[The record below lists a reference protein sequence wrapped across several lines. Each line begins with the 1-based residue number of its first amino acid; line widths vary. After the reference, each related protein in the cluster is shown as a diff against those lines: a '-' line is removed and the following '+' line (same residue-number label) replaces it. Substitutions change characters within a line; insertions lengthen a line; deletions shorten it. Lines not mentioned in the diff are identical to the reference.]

1 MFLSST
7 YFFHEKN
14 NKMKIY
20 KKWQVFA
27 TAVLMLSSVGCSDFL
42 DEEAVSQQTAESYYV
57 TAEGFEDLSKSI
69 YPMLRDLIKQ
79 RDLVMQG
86 TDIFSQGNWA
96 NAATSIGSPLNEYN
110 VNLGPS
116 IGSVAS
122 LWNLLYK
129 EINRTNTVINR
140 ADGVVGM
147 DEGLK
152 EIRVAEAKVLRSL
165 ALFYA
170 VQQWGDVP
178 MPLEETTTGNK
189 EVIRVDAADV
199 YTQIISDLTA
209 AEGILPV
216 TASDYGRA
224 TKGTAQFLLARV
236 YLTRGWN
243 YDNSLGGSNSDFNQ
257 ALSYADKIIAA
268 YPLATN
274 YSDLFPARNE
284 NPLEETNSPSTQN
297 AENDEIV
304 FAVQFSDDL
313 VANGTGNDYHHAF
326 GGSVAV
332 PGEVARS
339 SFYNRYLGKVI
350 ATPSIYRMY
359 DTDMDSRYYHNFL
372 RDIKALIPVPQF
384 DTGNGVIDI
393 VPGDVVVQF
402 RPWDNPAT
410 TSAERGMDVGGD
422 LPYAVVNTDQFQDIT
437 SSTFHANNVQ
447 PLMWKFFEP
456 NIPYDDG
463 LGTFD
468 YALFRSAEAYLIAA
482 EAIVKGATGG
492 DLGGAEVY
500 YNRVVDRA
508 LGANAGA
515 TPMQAAV
522 PEDVSS
528 TTAVSYRATAG
539 TIDIDMIL
547 DERAREL
554 MGEYVRWYDLKRT
567 EKLIDRVKTMNPWS
581 TDAGISAK
589 HYVRPIPQQEI
600 DLASNELSQ
609 NIGYD

>member
-1 MFLSST
+1 
-7 YFFHEKN
+7 
-14 NKMKIY
+14 MKIY

-42 DEEAVSQQTAESYYV
+42 DEEAVSLQTAENYYV
-57 TAEGFEDLSKSI
+57 TPEGFEDLVRAT
-69 YPMLRDLIKQ
+69 YPLFRQIIKD
-79 RDLVMQG
+79 RELVLQG
-86 TDIFSQGNWA
+86 TDIFSQGDWNK
-96 NAATSIGSPLNEYN
+96 ATTTLGSGFNEYN
-110 VNLGPS
+110 ANLSATTGE
-116 IGSVAS
+116 VAT
-122 LWNLLYK
+122 LWTHLYQ
-129 EINRTNTVINR
+129 EINRTNTVVSR
-140 ADGVVGM
+140 AEGVVGM

-152 EIRVAEAKVLRSL
+152 EDRIAEAKVLRAL

-170 VQQWGDVP
+170 VQQWGDIP
-178 MPLEETTTGNK
+178 MPLEETTSGNK
-189 EVIRVDAADV
+189 EVIRVPAADV
-199 YTQIISDLTA
+199 YTQIISDLTE
-209 AEGILPV
+209 AEATLPV
-216 TASDYGRA
+216 TATDYGRV

-243 YDNSLGGSNSDFNQ
+243 YNNSLGGSNADFDM
-257 ALSYADKIIAA
+257 ALDYADKVIAA

-274 YSDLFPARNE
+274 YTDLFPARNE
-284 NPLEETNSPSTQN
+284 NPLLETNSPATQN
-297 AENDEIV
+297 DQNDEIV
-304 FAVQFSDDL
+304 FAIQFSENI
-313 VANGTGNDYHHAF
+313 VTSPEGNDYHHAF

-339 SFYNRYLGKVI
+339 SFYNRYLGKFI

-359 DTDMDSRYYHNFL
+359 DTDIDTRYNHNFL
-372 RDIKALIPVPQF
+372 GKIYALIDVPDF
-384 DTGNGVIDI
+384 DPGNGAEFDI
-393 VPGDVVVQF
+393 TAGDVVVEF

-410 TSAERGMDVGGD
+410 TPAERGIDVGGD
-422 LPYAVVNTDQFQDIT
+422 LPYAVINTDEYQTIT
-437 SSTFHANNVQ
+437 SSAYHGNNMQ

-456 NIPYDDG
+456 NIPYGDG
-463 LGTFD
+463 FGTFD

-515 TPMQAAV
+515 TPLQAAN
-522 PEDVSS
+522 PADVSS
-528 TTAVSYRATAG
+528 MATVSYRATAG

-567 EKLIDRVKTMNPWS
+567 EKLIDRAKTMNPWTADS
-581 TDAGISAK
+581 EIAAY
-589 HYVRPIPQQEI
+589 HMVRPIPQQER
-600 DLASNELSQ
+600 DLASNDLSQ
-609 NIGYD
+609 NLNY